1 LNRNPKI
8 RDYISERVEGMSFEE
23 IYSKYVDAVYRFLK
37 FKLGDEHLVEDVL
50 QETFLAVYENL
61 QKIKDR
67 GPCRFAGT
75 GSGENHRRH
84 TKPWQSHCRAGHP
97 LYP

>member
-37 FKLGDEHLVEDVL
+37 FKLGDEHLVEDFFNIF
-50 QETFLAVYENL
+50 TFKNNYCCMLMFI
-61 QKIKDR
+61 KIYL
-67 GPCRFAGT
+67 
-75 GSGENHRRH
+75 
-84 TKPWQSHCRAGHP
+84 TKYS
-97 LYP
+97 